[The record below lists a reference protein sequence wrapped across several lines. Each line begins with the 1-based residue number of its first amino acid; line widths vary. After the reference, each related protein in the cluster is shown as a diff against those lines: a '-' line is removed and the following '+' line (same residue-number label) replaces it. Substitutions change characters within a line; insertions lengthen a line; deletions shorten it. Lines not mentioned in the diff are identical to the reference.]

1 MSVYCDHYHGC
12 EEYLLPNHMIN
23 TMISAAQF
31 KSTELNEISKNSKNY
46 QQHLCVGSNYIT
58 GDAIIN
64 IPSATKLANFEL
76 Y

>member
-1 MSVYCDHYHGC
+1 
-12 EEYLLPNHMIN
+12 MIN

-76 Y
+76 N

>member
-1 MSVYCDHYHGC
+1 
-12 EEYLLPNHMIN
+12 MIN
-23 TMISAAQF
+23 SVQF
-31 KSTELNEISKNSKNY
+31 KSTELNKTGKHSKKY

>member
-1 MSVYCDHYHGC
+1 MIVYWDHNGC
-12 EEYLLPNHMIN
+12 EEDLLPNYMIN
-23 TMISAAQF
+23 TMINSVQF
-31 KSTELNEISKNSKNY
+31 KSTELNKTGKHSKKY